1 MDILSERKEENK
13 ANDILYNL
21 CVFVTI
27 VTIIMT
33 LVKFF
38 TRGEF
43 PSPRISTFYIGV
55 LVIYS
60 LHKEALRWIGENGN
74 GTQRRK
80 GEYFVYFWIILTTI
94 LYFVNFFTK
103 DYFSYSPQGTELST
117 LEEVSFLTL
126 EIGAVFISTQL
137 LDISKMYFSRKRK
150 NYSHRG

>member
-1 MDILSERKEENK
+1 MDNFNERKEENK
-13 ANDILYNL
+13 TNDILYNL

-27 VTIIMT
+27 VTIVMT

-60 LHKEALRWIGENGN
+60 LHKEALRWIGESGN
-74 GTQRRK
+74 GIQRKK
-80 GEYFVYFWIILTTI
+80 GEYFVYFWIILTTF
-94 LYFVNFFTK
+94 LYLINFFSR

-117 LEEVSFLTL
+117 LEEVSFSTL
-126 EIGAVFISTQL
+126 EIGIVFILTQL
-137 LDISKMYFSRKRK
+137 LDIGNIYFSRRRK
-150 NYSHRG
+150 NSSHRR